1 MAAMIKRWRWALLIA
16 GLLLLGLAFAFWP
29 RAVLV
34 DAAQVS
40 KGRMVAGIT
49 DDGQTRAEDL
59 YVVSAPVTG
68 YLERIEL
75 EAGDKVARGAL
86 VTRMKG
92 RPSTPLDPRST
103 AELAAA
109 QTAARAAER
118 GAQAAL
124 AQSWSDLQRAQK
136 LARDGFLPRAQL
148 EAARTRVAADRAV
161 LAQAQAEVRRI
172 AAQRALPSGLASGAP
187 VPVRAPA
194 SGSVLSVINES
205 EGVVLEGTPIM
216 TIGDPDRIEGVVD
229 LLSRQAVRVKPGDAV
244 EITQWGGPQALR
256 GFVKRIEPFGR
267 LKVSALG
274 IEEQRVNV
282 IIGFA
287 PESLPQA
294 ARLGHGYQF
303 DATFIL
309 WSSDKALRIPI
320 GAMFRGGDGAWHAF
334 EIVKGRAVDRK
345 LTIGQINEEWG
356 EVLGGLGDQATVIVN
371 PAKTL
376 VDGMR
381 VKAR

>member
-1 MAAMIKRWRWALLIA
+1 MGAMIKRWRWALLIA
-16 GLLLLGLAFAFWP
+16 GALLVGLLFAFWP

-40 KGRMVAGIT
+40 TGRMVAGIT

-75 EAGDKVARGAL
+75 EAGDSVTRGAL
-86 VTRMKG
+86 ITRMKG
-92 RPSTPLDPRST
+92 RPSTPLDARSQ

-109 QTAARAAER
+109 ANAARAAEG

-124 AQSWSDLQRAQK
+124 AQSWRDLQRAQQ
-136 LARDGFLPRAQL
+136 LARYGFLPRAQL

-172 AAQRALPSGLASGAP
+172 AAQRAAPSGLASGIP

-194 SGSVLSVINES
+194 SGSVLSVLKES
-205 EGVVLEGTPIM
+205 EGVVLEGAPIM
-216 TIGDPDRIEGVVD
+216 TIGNPDRIEGVVD
-229 LLSRQAVRVKPGDAV
+229 LLSREAVRVKPGDAV
-244 EITQWGGPQALR
+244 EITQWGGAQALR

-303 DATFIL
+303 DATFVL
-309 WSSDKALRIPI
+309 WSRSDALRIPI
-320 GAMFRGGDGAWHAF
+320 GAMFRGTDGAWHAF
-334 EIVKGRAVDRK
+334 EIVGGRARDRVLK
-345 LTIGQINEEWG
+345 IGRINDEWG
-356 EVLGGLGDQATVIVN
+356 EVLGGLTDKATVVVN
-371 PAKTL
+371 PPATL
-376 VDGMR
+376 ADRAR

>member
-29 RAVLV
+29 RTVLV

-40 KGRMVAGIT
+40 KGRMVSGIT

-75 EAGDKVARGAL
+75 EAGDKVA
-86 VTRMKG
+86 
-92 RPSTPLDPRST
+92 
-103 AELAAA
+103 
-109 QTAARAAER
+109 R

-334 EIVKGRAVDRK
+334 EVVKGRAVDRK